1 MRIVVAL
8 GAGLL
13 LGGLTVAQNHAPDK
27 PGVTVKTI
35 SEQNIAEKLDGKDA
49 RATTVE
55 VTIEPGA
62 GSPPHRH
69 AGPVFGYVLEG
80 VYEWGLNDQP
90 VKTLK
95 MGDTFYEPTGSLHRV
110 SRNPSAQGKTRLLAL
125 VLHPRD
131 AKHITTPEPP
141 KK

>member
-13 LGGLTVAQNHAPDK
+13 LGGLTVAQNHAPGK

-35 SEQNIAEKLDGKDA
+35 SEQNVAEKLDGKDA

-55 VTIEPGA
+55 VTIDPGA